1 MWLIATYE
9 SVALFSLKSALATSS
24 GGKSLLVPTPFS
36 MKMAL
41 LDAGYRLFGASHVAD
56 IWPSIRDLD
65 VAIDLPASI
74 VVSNVF
80 TRILKP
86 RRGSPAAGSAHAGPF
101 QKTIGFREYVS
112 FGGPWRL
119 ALGVAQGDVADKLQR
134 LLLQVNYLGKRGGF
148 IQIVE
153 LLTTG
158 EALPD
163 TFTILNPRTP
173 PTSFELEGTLQ
184 VLDDCGSKMT
194 LAHADIYS
202 SARIAT
208 GKQRRLN
215 NVVLPCR
222 LSQSSRGYS
231 LYERIPSA

>member
-1 MWLIATYE
+1 MWLTATYE

-24 GGKSLLVPTPFS
+24 GGKSLLVPTPFAV
-36 MKMAL
+36 KMAL
-41 LDAGYRLFGASHVAD
+41 LDAGYRVLGVAHVEEH
-56 IWPSIRDLD
+56 WPIIRDLD
-65 VAIDLPASI
+65 IAIELPEFI

-86 RRGSPAAGSAHAGPF
+86 RRGSPAEGTAHAGPY

-112 FGGPWRL
+112 YKGPWRL
-119 ALGVAQGDVADKLQR
+119 ALGTDHAAAADVLQG

-153 LLTTG
+153 LPGRG
-158 EALPD
+158 ESLAD
-163 TFTILNPRTP
+163 TFTHLNSRTP
-173 PTSFELEGTLQ
+173 PMSFRLDGTLQ
-184 VLDDCGSKMT
+184 VLDDCGPKMT

-202 SARIAT
+202 GQRIT
-208 GKQRRLN
+208 LGKQRKLN

-222 LSQSSRGYS
+222 LAQSSRGYS
-231 LYERIPSA
+231 LYRRIESV